1 MNEWIG
7 TSHRPLPL
15 VLPPRRFVHWPERRM
30 PVDVTRR
37 SVRRSNW
44 FGADFGRRHFGGSG
58 KVQSVPRSVRY
69 GSISHF
75 DFMCEK
81 RAARWQRSGAV
92 LLLVSGPCD
101 VLAVIG
107 EIVIGRV
114 IGVRRSIRSR
124 FRPEESVMRI
134 DSGTGHFLIGSGG

>member
-30 PVDVTRR
+30 LVDVTRR

-124 FRPEESVMRI
+124 FRPEESVMGI